1 MIYEVYVKNK
11 LFCKFLTEDEARE
24 FCIEFCCVISGTLKK
39 KVYYPILRKKKY
51 GVEKITDIPA
61 KTRYQYWDEQR
72 KKYLKEN
79 YYIKVI
85 DTTPTDEELE
95 SFKKRAK
102 EYYEEKRKN
111 SAKSKIRL

>member
-24 FCIEFCCVISGTLKK
+24 FCIESAANKVELLKR
-39 KVYYPILRKKKY
+39 KVYYPILRKKY

-79 YYIKVI
+79 YYIKVYWI
-85 DTTPTDEELE
+85 QHLTDEELE

-102 EYYEEKRKN
+102 WILWGKK
-111 SAKSKIRL
+111 KK

>member
-1 MIYEVYVKNK
+1 MIYEVYVENK

-24 FCIEFCCVISGTLKK
+24 FCIESAANKVELLKR
-39 KVYYPILRKKKY
+39 KVYYPILRKKY